1 MNIAPFKIEEY
12 FTQYEFSVRYMM
24 GSSDPETYTLSEL
37 IAMADSES
45 LSLWNHLALGYTEYQ
60 GLPLLR
66 AEISKLYSGLD
77 QNHVLVY
84 SGAEEAIYI
93 IMRVLL
99 KSDDHVVVVTP
110 CYNSHKEIP
119 KAIGARV
126 TELSLSCRN
135 GHWSLDLE
143 KLSSLVTDQTKLII
157 INFPHNPT
165 GFQPS
170 LETFQSIVDIAKQ
183 HNTYLLSDEVFRLSE
198 QDPRDQLPNAVDCYE
213 KALSLGVMSKSFGL
227 AGLRIGW
234 VASQMQNLLKDFM
247 SYKNYTSMCNSAPS
261 EILALIAMRNKQQI
275 LERNRTIAKTN
286 LDLLDNYFQRNSDIY
301 QWERPRAGFIGFP
314 KLKLKV
320 NIETFAR
327 RFVEEE
333 NVLILPDT
341 LFDYSDNRF
350 RIGYGRRYF
359 PETLNRLER
368 FTQRFLGL

>member
-12 FTQYEFSVRYMM
+12 FTQYEFSVRFML
-24 GSSDPETYTLSEL
+24 GSSDPESFTLSDL

-45 LSLWNHLALGYTEYQ
+45 LALWNQLNLGYTEYY

-66 AEISKLYSGLD
+66 TEISKLYAGID
-77 QNHVLVY
+77 HNHILVY
-84 SGAEEAIYI
+84 SGAEEVIYI
-93 IMRVLL
+93 TMRVLL
-99 KSDDHVVVVTP
+99 KPNDHVVVVTP

-126 TELSLSCRN
+126 TELSLDCKN
-135 GHWSLDLE
+135 EHWSLDLE
-143 KLSSLVTDQTKLII
+143 KFSSLVTDNTKLII

-170 LETFQSIVDIAKQ
+170 LETFQSIIEIARQ

-198 QDPRDQLPNAVDCYE
+198 QDPRDRLPNAVDCYE
-213 KALSLGVMSKSFGL
+213 KALSLGGMSKSFGL

-234 VASQMQNLLKDFM
+234 IASHPKNLLQNFV

-261 EILALIAMRNKQQI
+261 EILALIALRNKAQI
-275 LERNRTIAKTN
+275 LERIKGITKHN
-286 LDLLDNYFQRNSDIY
+286 LDLLDNYFQRYSDIY
-301 QWERPRAGFIGFP
+301 QWQRPRAGFVGFP

-320 NIETFAR
+320 NIEIFAKKLI
-327 RFVEEE
+327 EEE

-368 FTQRFLGL
+368 FTKRFL